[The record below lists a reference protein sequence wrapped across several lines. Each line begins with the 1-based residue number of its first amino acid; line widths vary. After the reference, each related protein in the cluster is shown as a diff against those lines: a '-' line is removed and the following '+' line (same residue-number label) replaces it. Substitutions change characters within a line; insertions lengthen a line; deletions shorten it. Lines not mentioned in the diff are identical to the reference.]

1 MRRSFP
7 AQKFICGL
15 LMALSG
21 SVAAQNIYPSKPIRF
36 IVPYATGGAT
46 TAVAH
51 LLGQKLSER
60 LGQPVIVDNR
70 PGANTVIGTE
80 ALAKSAA
87 DGYTIM
93 LAVSTHVLVPQLL
106 ATSYDPIRDFSP
118 VTTLTSSEFV
128 LAVHPAVPANSLPEL
143 IALAKSRPGE
153 LNYSSSGNGGVSHL
167 AGELFNLMAGVKI
180 QHVPYKGGG
189 PALADLIGGQ
199 VQMSFQA
206 PVVAIPHINGGKL
219 KAIAISG
226 EKRAPSLPLVPTF
239 TEAGLPDFDARYW
252 FGVLAPAGTPSQL
265 IDVLSA
271 GIAGVWGTPDIKE
284 KLASQALDPFISTP
298 QQFSALLKAD
308 MAKYARIIKS
318 GNIKIAN

>member
-1 MRRSFP
+1 MRGSLSV
-7 AQKFICGL
+7 QKFLVSL

-21 SVAAQNIYPSKPIRF
+21 SVAAQNPYPSKPIRF

-46 TAVAH
+46 TTVAH
-51 LLGQKLSER
+51 LVGQKLTER

-70 PGANTVIGTE
+70 PGGNTVIGTE
-80 ALAKSAA
+80 ALAKSAP

-106 ATSYDPIRDFSP
+106 AAPYDPIKDFSP
-118 VTTLTSSEFV
+118 VTTLTNSEFV

-143 IALAKSRPGE
+143 VALARSKPGQ
-153 LNYSSSGNGGVSHL
+153 LNYSSSGSGGVSHL
-167 AGELFNLMAGVKI
+167 AGELFNIMAGVEI

-206 PVVAIPHINGGKL
+206 PVVAIPHINGRRL

-226 EKRAPSLPLVPTF
+226 EKRAPSLPQVPTF

-252 FGVLAPAGTPSQL
+252 FGVLAPAGTPSQV

-271 GIAGVWGTPDIKE
+271 EIAAVWGTPDIKE
-284 KLASQALDPFISTP
+284 KLASQAMEPYITTP
-298 QQFSALLKAD
+298 RQFAALLRAD
-308 MAKYARIIKS
+308 QAKYARIVKS
-318 GNIKIAN
+318 GKIKIAN